1 MNERFQVYKTIG
13 QFHAW
18 YINDNYEDIVVVDN
32 MIHKY
37 DADRLCAKLNQLN
50 SELNTKQ
57 CLIQQLKSM
66 LNTDYYKESQ
76 HYKKEF
82 IRLCEELETH
92 LPKELLKQVKEFYKN
107 K

>member
-1 MNERFQVYKTIG
+1 
-13 QFHAW
+13 
-18 YINDNYEDIVVVDN
+18 